1 MFRVNS
7 VGKLNLAN
15 LLAPAVGLQELW
27 KYQRQC
33 TGTKKKNKKTRVL
46 RTVRSNEA
54 RSDSRIKIGLVFRLS
69 PSVLAAFLFKCAA

>member
-33 TGTKKKNKKTRVL
+33 TGTKKKIKKH
-46 RTVRSNEA
+46 
-54 RSDSRIKIGLVFRLS
+54 GY
-69 PSVLAAFLFKCAA
+69 SVLYGVMKRDLIHELRLD